1 MLEPSVRALIL
12 SEQERHRF
20 IEAVDVDAYLGKLA
34 ARAEFLSAA
43 GEGRCRGVVAYYA
56 NDQVTRRGFITLV
69 VVHPLDRGTGLG
81 RALVSCVLELMKRRS
96 LAGCRLEVAH
106 DNTAARA
113 LYASLGFAAVEGRE
127 HRDLLEIIF

>member
-20 IEAVDVDAYLGKLA
+20 IDNDDVDAYLAKLA
-34 ARAEFLSAA
+34 GRAEFLSAA
-43 GEGRCRGVVAYYA
+43 GDGRCRGVVAYYA

-69 VVHPLDRGTGLG
+69 VVNPLDRGAGLG
-81 RALVSCVLELMKRRS
+81 RALVSCVLELMKQRG
-96 LAGCRLEVAH
+96 LAACRLEVAH
-106 DNTAARA
+106 ANTAARA
-113 LYASLGFAAVEGRE
+113 LYGSLGFAAVEGRE